1 MLPHFYTGLGRA
13 EFVLLKTAM
22 LVTGKKERGKWRKNK
37 GKSVKKGNNL
47 HGLYL
52 KLKRWKP
59 QKRWIPATARDAKV
73 ATKEERSMLQ
83 A

>member
-1 MLPHFYTGLGRA
+1 MLRSNSFILRPPPQGKRCSSVLGRA

-47 HGLYL
+47 HGSAAGN
-52 KLKRWKP
+52 P
-59 QKRWIPATARDAKV
+59 
-73 ATKEERSMLQ
+73 
-83 A
+83 